1 MEDMAHDASGS
12 ASPKPGDI
20 ALQQASRPYSP
31 GRGKLR
37 VFISYS
43 RDDLEFADQLDAALN
58 AYGFECV
65 IDRHGISGGED
76 WKRRLGNLISEA
88 DTVVFVLTPTSA
100 RSEICTWEAQESERL
115 GKRILPVI
123 QRSLEGA
130 SPPPRL
136 RERIYLFFGKRILP
150 VIQRSLEG
158 ASPPPQL
165 RERNYI
171 FFYNDPKAAPGA
183 GFGTGLAKLIAAL
196 NTDVDWLREHT
207 RYLQRATEWDRGGRP
222 ANRLLSGGDIA
233 DAKDWAARRP
243 KSAPEPTTIHLDFIR
258 ASEEEAEA
266 RSSAQR
272 KQLEAMAA
280 AQAEREKAQAE
291 RETALHEAQ
300 EALKQAADA
309 QRKWARISQ
318 AQRDTALHKAHE
330 ALKQAADAQRKRA
343 RIRNIAFVVVSIFA
357 VLAGLLGLLSQQ
369 QRKVAEE
376 QREVAEAERG
386 QADRIL
392 ARATNIIGELQTDLN
407 SNTKKEVFALFQ
419 AGAEH
424 GDAISMRNLAI
435 SYHNGF
441 GVAQDEA
448 KAREWYEKS
457 AHKGE
462 ARAMALLGTFYENGQ
477 GVPQDYAKA
486 RDWYERAADKGDAF
500 ATTNLGRL
508 YAIGLG
514 GAEDYAKARELYEKA
529 ADKGDAVAMFNL
541 GALYH
546 KTQDYAKAR
555 EWFEKA
561 ADKGDARAMTN
572 LGKLYANGDGV
583 TQDYAKAREWFEKA
597 ADNGRASATNLGALY
612 ANGDGVTQDYA
623 KAREWSEKAADN
635 GRASAMTNLGKLY
648 ANGDGVTQDYAKA
661 RELYEKAADKGDA
674 VAMFNL
680 GALYA
685 NGDGVTQDDAK
696 AREWF
701 KKAADKGDASAKAN
715 LEQLSIREAFGA
727 GRYAEALQ
735 LQEALA
741 AKVEAAEIKRD
752 GQYGKDTAQALN
764 EVTWY
769 ALFARDFTKALAVAE
784 RAHAFIP
791 DDHWFEISRAHALMF
806 LERGEESKA
815 LYLAHKGKLIS
826 EQDGQRLWE
835 RVIAEDF
842 AEFRKVGLT
851 HPMMAE
857 IEKELGVSP

>member
-1 MEDMAHDASGS
+1 
-12 ASPKPGDI
+12 
-20 ALQQASRPYSP
+20 
-31 GRGKLR
+31 
-37 VFISYS
+37 VT
-43 RDDLEFADQLDAALN
+43 DLLLEQM
-58 AYGFECV
+58 
-65 IDRHGISGGED
+65 
-76 WKRRLGNLISEA
+76 KR
-88 DTVVFVLTPTSA
+88 
-100 RSEICTWEAQESERL
+100 
-115 GKRILPVI
+115 
-123 QRSLEGA
+123 
-130 SPPPRL
+130 
-136 RERIYLFFGKRILP
+136 
-150 VIQRSLEG
+150 
-158 ASPPPQL
+158 
-165 RERNYI
+165 
-171 FFYNDPKAAPGA
+171 
-183 GFGTGLAKLIAAL
+183 
-196 NTDVDWLREHT
+196 DVDWLREHT

-541 GALYH
+541 GALY
-546 KTQDYAKAR
+546 
-555 EWFEKA
+555 
-561 ADKGDARAMTN
+561 
-572 LGKLYANGDGV
+572 
-583 TQDYAKAREWFEKA
+583 
-597 ADNGRASATNLGALY
+597 
-612 ANGDGVTQDYA
+612 
-623 KAREWSEKAADN
+623 
-635 GRASAMTNLGKLY
+635 
-648 ANGDGVTQDYAKA
+648 
-661 RELYEKAADKGDA
+661 
-674 VAMFNL
+674 
-680 GALYA
+680 A

-727 GRYAEALQ
+727 ERYAEALQ

-791 DDHWFEISRAHALMF
+791 DDHRFEISRAHALMF